1 MGVRL
6 GGWCLGVQSARD
18 WWICEMGRSRSGM
31 ASFVRN
37 GTNFYFSQFVFLF
50 FYFIFYGS
58 TTNHGGFSFGG
69 VGFMS

>member
-18 WWICEMGRSRSGM
+18 WWICEMGHSRSGM
-31 ASFVRN
+31 ASFVQN
-37 GTNFYFSQFVFLF
+37 GMNFYFSQFVFILF
-50 FYFIFYGS
+50 LFFYGS